1 MKTILYATDYSQ
13 NSVAA
18 LLYAHTICFKLKAK
32 LLILHVFDE
41 PMSLATKVSLAYLK
55 KEQELY
61 EMHQMK
67 LEAFCYEHLKD
78 RPIVTDRQVITLE
91 NRSSTDG
98 ILEAIVTHSP
108 DMVAVGTKGVSALKE
123 FLLGSTAIG
132 LIKKAPCSVLTVPQ
146 YTSPAPL
153 KTLVYATDFEEADI
167 FAIRQLVKIANPFK
181 AAIKIVHITTKA
193 EYEEDRKVA
202 WLKKI
207 LEQKINY
214 KPMGFERI
222 FSEDISKELHAYM
235 ERSEVSILGMLERKD
250 SSLLRKF
257 FHKDLVIAMESYL
270 TIPLLCFKVGGL

>member
-167 FAIRQLVKIANPFK
+167 FAIRQLVKIAKPFK

>member
-13 NSVAA
+13 NSVAG
-18 LLYAHTICFKLKAK
+18 LLYAHTLCFKLKAK
-32 LLILHVFDE
+32 LLVLHVFDE

-78 RPIVTDRQVITLE
+78 GPIIDRQVIAIE

-108 DMVAVGTKGVSALKE
+108 DMVVVGTKGGSALKE

-132 LIKKAPCSVLTVPQ
+132 LIKKAPCSVLTVPEN
-146 YTSPAPL
+146 TTPTPPH
-153 KTLVYATDFEEADI
+153 TLVYATDFEDADI
-167 FAIRQLVKIANPFK
+167 FAIRQLVKIAKPFK

-193 EYEEDRKVA
+193 EYEKHRQVE
-202 WLKKI
+202 WLKKM
-207 LEQKINY
+207 LEQNVNY

-222 FSEDISKELHAYM
+222 FSEDISKELQAYI
-235 ERSEVSILGMLERKD
+235 ERSDVSLLGMLERED
-250 SSLLRKF
+250 SSLVRKF

-270 TIPLLCFKVGGL
+270 SIPLLCFKVGGL

>member
-257 FHKDLVIAMESYL
+257 FHKDLVIAMESYF